1 MNVKKIVVVGGGT
14 AGLIT
19 ALILKRKFNYTVD
32 VVLSSKIG
40 IIGVGEGS
48 TEHFKEFMIYM
59 GIDEKTILKEC
70 GATYKLGILFENWGD
85 GDYVHTIQ
93 EPFNAK
99 NGQYS
104 YMYAKKI
111 SNRERI
117 LYPKNLST
125 NHLNK
130 SLLTK
135 YADVANQYHFDTHK
149 LNNFLIKKCKELNIN
164 IFDDEIIDVFLNL
177 NGEIEKITGEKQTY
191 FYDFYVDSTGFKR
204 VLHSKLGS
212 SWKSFSSFL
221 SMNSAIVFPSKDE
234 DNYSVWTLAKAM
246 DYGWRFKI
254 PVQGRHGNGYI
265 FDNNYISPTQAKEE
279 LDKCLGYDVQIARE
293 FTFETG
299 YIENP
304 WVKNCVAVG
313 LSASFVEPLE
323 ATSIGTSIQQAFML
337 IHKLANYTDKEI
349 SSYNKNFVSIMNNI
363 RDFICL
369 HYVNNEKKN
378 EMWCNVSQREIPDSL
393 KDKLEI
399 WENRLPIQEDF
410 NSDSNYILFN
420 AQNFLVVLY
429 GMGLMNVDNIRKE
442 YQSTSNFIR
451 QSADTIANLQK
462 KYESSIELITH
473 KEIVQAVVKYL
484 N

>member
-1 MNVKKIVVVGGGT
+1 MKILVVGGGT

-19 ALILKRKFNYTVD
+19 ALILKRKFDYTVD
-32 VVLSSKIG
+32 VVLSSTIG

-48 TEHFKEFMIYM
+48 TEHFKEFMNYM

-70 GATYKLGILFENWGD
+70 GATYKLGILFEGWGC

-93 EPFNAK
+93 EPFNAR

-111 SNRERI
+111 SGKEER
-117 LYPKNLST
+117 LYPGNLAANQLSE
-125 NHLNK
+125 N
-130 SLLTK
+130 LLAE
-135 YADVANQYHFDTHK
+135 YSDVANQYHFDTHK
-149 LNNFLIKKCKELNIN
+149 LNNFLINKCKEFNIN
-164 IFDDEIIDVFLNL
+164 IFDDEIIDVALNP
-177 NGEIEKITGEKQTY
+177 NGEVDKITGGKQTY

-204 VLHSKLGS
+204 VLHSKLGV

-221 SMNSAIVFPSKDE
+221 NMNSAIIFPSKDE
-234 DNYSVWTLAKAM
+234 DNYSIWTLAKSM
-246 DYGWRFKI
+246 NYGWRFKI

-265 FDNNYISPTQAKEE
+265 FDNNHISSTQAKEE
-279 LDKCLGYDVQIARE
+279 LDRCLGYDVQIAKE
-293 FTFETG
+293 FNFEPG
-299 YIENP
+299 YVENP
-304 WVKNCVAVG
+304 WIKNCVAVG

-337 IHKLANYTDKEI
+337 MHRLSNYTDKEI
-349 SSYNKNFVSIMNNI
+349 ASYNKNFTSVMNNI

-369 HYVNNEKKN
+369 HYINNEKKN
-378 EMWCNVSQREIPDSL
+378 KMWCDISQREIPDSL

-399 WENRLPIQEDF
+399 WEARLPIQEDF
-410 NSDSNYILFN
+410 SSDSNYILFN

-442 YQSTSNFIR
+442 YQSTSDFIR
-451 QSADTIANLQK
+451 QSADTIDSLQK
-462 KYESSIELITH
+462 NYESSIKLITH
-473 KEIVQAVVKYL
+473 KKLVQAVVKYL